1 MSVCVHAVKKITFHE
16 VLYFLLLLFRALVRP
31 GRFDNQIH
39 IHMPDARARHNI
51 LKVHAKKVKLAPG

>member
-1 MSVCVHAVKKITFHE
+1 MCACSEKDHFSWSTVFSM
-16 VLYFLLLLFRALVRP
+16 LLFRALVRP

-51 LKVHAKKVKLAPG
+51 LKIHAKKVKLAPG